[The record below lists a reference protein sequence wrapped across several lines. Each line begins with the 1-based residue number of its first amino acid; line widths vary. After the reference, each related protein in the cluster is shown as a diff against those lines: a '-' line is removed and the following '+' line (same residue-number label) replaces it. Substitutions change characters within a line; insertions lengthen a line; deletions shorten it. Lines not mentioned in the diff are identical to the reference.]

1 MLELWIEP
9 KKSVISHN
17 KFINPN
23 PNTNPNNQYQNGNNS
38 KFNSNNSHQQANK
51 IPPININQPSSTNG
65 ANKLS
70 FNPNLNINMNHHGN
84 SNILQNVTNN
94 H

>member
-9 KKSVISHN
+9 KKSIISHN
-17 KFINPN
+17 KFINS
-23 PNTNPNNQYQNGNNS
+23 NPNNQYQNGNNS
-38 KFNSNNSHQQANK
+38 KFNSNNNHQQTK

-84 SNILQNVTNN
+84 SNILQNVTSN